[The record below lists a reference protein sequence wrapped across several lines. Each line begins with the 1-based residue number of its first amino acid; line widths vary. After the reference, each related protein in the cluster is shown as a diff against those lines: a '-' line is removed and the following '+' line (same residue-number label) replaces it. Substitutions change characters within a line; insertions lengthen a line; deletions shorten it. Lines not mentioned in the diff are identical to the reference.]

1 MNSLALAI
9 GQLPPETVAFCTRHA
24 EFAFKLGRWF
34 VYLALVI
41 AVVETLAAIALAFMK
56 PANGPAPANADAAA
70 KLLEALKGVLEALVK
85 LPRWVAIFLAG
96 LALLWIAGEGPGLCD
111 PAPPPGEQAPA
122 PPPKK

>member
-34 VYLALVI
+34 VYLALAI

-56 PANGPAPANADAAA
+56 PSTGPAARDAGAAA
-70 KLLEALKGVLEALVK
+70 KLLDALKGVLEALVK

-96 LALLWIAGEGPGLCD
+96 LALLWIAGERPGLCD
-111 PAPPPGEQAPA
+111 PAPASGVQAPA
-122 PPPKK
+122 PPPNK